1 MYNWLVYLHVAG
13 TLGFMM
19 AHGASASAAFAL
31 RRERNIER
39 VRALLELSA
48 NSYGLMYLSLL
59 VLLVSGVVAGF
70 VGQWWGWGWIW
81 ASLALLV
88 AISMG
93 MTVFGSNIYGK
104 VRKAVGMPYFEN
116 WKPQPPIEPA
126 SAEAIDTLLAKGN
139 PILLTVIGL
148 GGLLVILWLMMF
160 KPF

>member
-81 ASLALLV
+81 AALALLV
-88 AISMG
+88 AISVG
-93 MTVFGSNIYGK
+93 MTVFGSNIYGQA
-104 VRKAVGMPYFEN
+104 RKAVGMPYFEN
-116 WKPQPPIEPA
+116 WKSQPPIEPA
-126 SAEAIDTLLAKGN
+126 SAEAIDALLAKGN
-139 PILLTVIGL
+139 PIVLTVIGL
-148 GGLLVILWLMMF
+148 GGLLVILWLMIF